1 MLLVLSV
8 KGIPFIS
15 IHYQHSLNETNYIT
29 GDTHYKGARRIW
41 PKIEFEVFVKL
52 YLGAG
57 H

>member
-1 MLLVLSV
+1 VLSV